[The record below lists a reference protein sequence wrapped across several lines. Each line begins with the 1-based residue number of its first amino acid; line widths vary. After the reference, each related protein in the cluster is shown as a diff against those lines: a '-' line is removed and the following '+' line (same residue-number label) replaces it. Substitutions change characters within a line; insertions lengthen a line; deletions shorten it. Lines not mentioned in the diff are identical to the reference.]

1 MCTLE
6 YFDIPINELF
16 EFLLPNRYF
25 LSGIQSVFSQ
35 SMMYHRNTGNKG
47 LDPETGTLIVHVFT
61 SKWS

>member
-25 LSGIQSVFSQ
+25 LTQTKTMEYSQ
-35 SMMYHRNTGNKG
+35 FFHS
-47 LDPETGTLIVHVFT
+47 L
-61 SKWS
+61 